1 MEFETVIGLEVHAQ
15 MKTRSKIFCGCSTAF
30 GAPPNTQTCPVCL
43 GMPGSLPVL
52 NRQVVEN
59 GIKLALAVD
68 AQINREN
75 RFARKNYF
83 YPDLPKGYQISQFE
97 LPIAEHGRLEIEVNG
112 EKKTIGITRAHM
124 EEDAGKLIHDE
135 REPKSYVDLNR
146 TGTPLLEIVS
156 EPDLRSPEEAA
167 AYLKQLHAIV
177 RCLDICD
184 GNMQEGSFRCDANI
198 SLRPR
203 GQAKLGTRTELKNMN
218 SFRNVQL
225 ALEYEERRQR
235 DILLDGGAVTQAT
248 LLWNP
253 DTNRTEAM
261 RGKEEAHDYRYFPD
275 PDLVPVVIDEA
286 WIERLRQS
294 LPELPKQRRLRFIEQ
309 LGLPDEA
316 AAILTASRELAD
328 YFEQVC
334 AAFNNPKKVSN
345 FICTELLREYAPDQF
360 STCPFAP
367 QQIATLLKMEEEG
380 TISGKIVKIVFAEM
394 IAKADKANERTANT
408 ADLTLPLFDFSAT
421 LSNPAFDPEQ
431 IVKEKGLVQMSDEGE
446 LLAAVQ
452 AVVAANPE
460 QAQQYRDGKT
470 KVMGFLV
477 GQLMKQTKGKA
488 NPQMANKLLAEEL
501 K

>member
-1 MEFETVIGLEVHAQ
+1 MQQPANIETEKRIANYAATIELDNIMEFETVIGLEVHAQ
-15 MKTRSKIFCGCSTAF
+15 MKTKSKIFCGCSTEF

-68 AQINREN
+68 ADINREN

-167 AYLKQLHAIV
+167 AYLKQLHGIV

-203 GQAKLGTRTELKNMN
+203 GQEKLGTRTELKNMN

-235 DILLDGGAVTQAT
+235 DILLDGGSITQAT

-253 DTNRTEAM
+253 DTGRTEAM

-275 PDLVPVVIDEA
+275 PDLVPVQIDA
-286 WIERLRQS
+286 VWIEQMRQS
-294 LPELPKQRRLRFIEQ
+294 LPELPKQRRLRLIEQ
-309 LGLPDEA
+309 LGIAEEA
-316 AAILTASRELAD
+316 AAILTSSRELAD
-328 YFEQVC
+328 FFEQVC
-334 AAFNNPKKVSN
+334 AAFGNAKKAAN
-345 FICTELLREYAPDQF
+345 FITTELLREHSPEQF
-360 STCPFAP
+360 SECKVTAK
-367 QQIATLLKMEEEG
+367 QLATLLHMEEQG
-380 TISGKIVKIVFAEM
+380 TISGKIAKTVFTEM
-394 IAKADKANERTANT
+394 LASGA
-408 ADLTLPLFDFSAT
+408 
-421 LSNPAFDPEQ
+421 DPEQ
-431 IVKEKGLVQMSDEGE
+431 IVNEKGLVQMSDAGE
-446 LLAAVQ
+446 LLAAVRE
-452 AVVAANPE
+452 VLAANAE
-460 QAQQYRDGKT
+460 QVQQYREGKT

-477 GQLMKQTKGKA
+477 GQLMQKTKGKA
-488 NPQMANKLLAEEL
+488 NPQLANKLLLEEL
-501 K
+501 KG